1 MWHFCNIFIS
11 RGRTNDANVTFASFY
26 DKITLYGGKIMHTE
40 ERTFVAIKPDGVK
53 RGLIGNI
60 IKRFEEKGYKIIGLK
75 MLQVTEKMAAE
86 HYAEH
91 EGKPFYPRLI
101 KFIQS
106 GPIVAMVLQG
116 YNAVQGAR
124 QMMGKTDP
132 SDAELGTIRADFGL
146 LKEYNIVHGSDSI
159 ESAKREIDIF
169 FKPEE
174 LCDNWKNMAELVIER
189 LQANEQRM

>member
-1 MWHFCNIFIS
+1 
-11 RGRTNDANVTFASFY
+11 
-26 DKITLYGGKIMHTE
+26 MHTE

-116 YNAVQGAR
+116 CNAVQGAR

-132 SDAELGTIRADFGL
+132 NDAEVGTIRADFGL

-159 ESAKREIDIF
+159 ESAKREINIF
-169 FKPEE
+169 FRPEE
-174 LCDNWKNMAELVIER
+174 LYDDWKNMAELVIER